1 MSGNRKPRSVD
12 WSTFSTALTE
22 DEVNACA
29 AQIGPAI
36 LAFSVLEIHVAQT
49 LSAALGISHVDWS
62 DALAANIS
70 AVDKGRL
77 ISGAAGLFASGGAK
91 AEADRMKRLSA
102 LFGEL
107 GEERNVIAHGTLG
120 KCDGRLLI
128 GSIQL
133 SARLKLSG
141 GTEKWIFFDEL
152 DGWHTRCREAL
163 DLTRTLKPKMAEAW
177 ARSRA
182 REAED

>member
-1 MSGNRKPRSVD
+1 M
-12 WSTFSTALTE
+12 
-22 DEVNACA
+22 
-29 AQIGPAI
+29 GPAI

-70 AVDKGRL
+70 AVDKGKL
-77 ISGAAGLFASGGAK
+77 LSGAAGLFKVGGAMD
-91 AEADRMKRLSA
+91 EADRIKRLCT

-120 KCDGRLLI
+120 KCDGRVLI

-133 SARLKLSG
+133 TARLKVSG

-152 DGWHTRCREAL
+152 GGWHKRCQEAL
-163 DLTRTLKPKMAEAW
+163 DITHALKPKMAGAW
-177 ARSRA
+177 ARMRA